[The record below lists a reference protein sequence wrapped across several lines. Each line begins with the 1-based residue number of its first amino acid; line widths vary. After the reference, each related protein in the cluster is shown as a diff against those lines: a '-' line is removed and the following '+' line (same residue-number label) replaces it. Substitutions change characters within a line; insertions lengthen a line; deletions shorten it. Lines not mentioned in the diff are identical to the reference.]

1 MDGGISHMPTDEE
14 LLQNYLLGNLS
25 EQERVHVEDRA
36 FADPSYLGA
45 LEAAEADLIDAY
57 VQGEL
62 SQADRRQFEHLFLAS
77 RQRRNKVEFAKALA
91 TVAAESKPL
100 QFPVQE
106 RQSVWR
112 AFLNLLYA
120 SHPALRFA
128 AGMASLLV
136 VAGTSWLVVQNVG
149 MRSHVAA
156 LEAQGREMR
165 LHEQAVRQQLS
176 EAQARAASLAAQ
188 SQKPSADSGRPQ
200 FLASLVFLPGLS
212 RAGTSV
218 QQLVLNSTVQLAH
231 IEIQL
236 ELRDEYSRYRVEL
249 HTSGGDDV
257 LARSNLTRRRTNSGY
272 AVSFDVPSSA
282 LPAGNYELALKGVG
296 DQSTDIGYYYFR
308 VVKQ

>member
-1 MDGGISHMPTDEE
+1 M

-25 EQERVHVEDRA
+25 EKEQVRVEDRA

-62 SQADRRQFEHLFLAS
+62 SQADRRQFEHLFLTS

-100 QFPVQE
+100 QFPAQE
-106 RQSVWR
+106 RQSVWQ

-128 AGMASLLV
+128 AGMAALLV
-136 VAGTSWLVVQNVG
+136 VAGTSWLVVENIG

-165 LHEQAVRQQLS
+165 LNEQAVRQQLS
-176 EAQARAASLAAQ
+176 EEQARAASLAAQ

-212 RAGTSV
+212 GRERAFS
-218 QQLVLNSTVQLAH
+218 NS
-231 IEIQL
+231 
-236 ELRDEYSRYRVEL
+236 S
-249 HTSGGDDV
+249 
-257 LARSNLTRRRTNSGY
+257 
-272 AVSFDVPSSA
+272 
-282 LPAGNYELALKGVG
+282 
-296 DQSTDIGYYYFR
+296 
-308 VVKQ
+308 